1 VPALPADGAANG
13 SGRPRFAGRDL
24 EPYPYAAVFV
34 ARADVSVELSTRVG
48 RDVNGL
54 LRIVARQ
61 AR

>member
-34 ARADVSVELSTRVG
+34 ARADGSELSTRVG